1 MSASEAREAPREA
14 SEAREGRE
22 ARELRCELQDKY
34 ETLVSMLRDV
44 SDELAEEVHR
54 EAAQMRVVVDELRA
68 ENTRLQRC
76 VEREREER
84 ERTERANAALAAEVE
99 STRGA
104 CVEFELSALRT
115 ELAHIYDRSTAA
127 ERESALRAQI
137 AELRGRGNMGN
148 MGSMGSTAPNAP
160 TSPTPCTLRCTPRCT
175 PRCAQALV
183 ELTRRIRRGRFGRLG
198 RTKSETESQR
208 GVTN

>member
-1 MSASEAREAPREA
+1 MSACEAHEAREAL
-14 SEAREGRE
+14 
-22 ARELRCELQDKY
+22 ELRCELQDKY

-68 ENTRLQRC
+68 ENTRLQQC

-99 STRGA
+99 STRGE

-127 ERESALRAQI
+127 ERESELRAQI
-137 AELRGRGNMGN
+137 AELRGRSN
-148 MGSMGSTAPNAP
+148 MGSMGSIAPNAR
-160 TSPTPCTLRCTPRCT
+160 TAAQTPANCTPRCT
-175 PRCAQALV
+175 QALA
-183 ELTRRIRRGRFGRLG
+183 ELTHRIRRFGRHG

>member
-1 MSASEAREAPREA
+1 MSAREAREAL
-14 SEAREGRE
+14 
-22 ARELRCELQDKY
+22 ELRCELQDKY

-68 ENTRLQRC
+68 ENTRLQQC

-99 STRGA
+99 STRGE

-115 ELAHIYDRSTAA
+115 ELAHLYDRSTAA

-137 AELRGRGNMGN
+137 AELRGRGNMG
-148 MGSMGSTAPNAP
+148 SIAPNAP
-160 TSPTPCTLRCTPRCT
+160 AAPTQAKCTPCTLRCT
-175 PRCAQALV
+175 QALA
-183 ELTRRIRRGRFGRLG
+183 ELTHRIRRFGRLG

>member
-1 MSASEAREAPREA
+1 MSAREAREAL
-14 SEAREGRE
+14 
-22 ARELRCELQDKY
+22 ELRCELQDKY

-54 EAAQMRVVVDELRA
+54 EAAQMKVVIDELRA
-68 ENTRLQRC
+68 ENTRLQQC

-99 STRGA
+99 STRGE

-137 AELRGRGNMGN
+137 AELRGRDNVCS
-148 MGSMGSTAPNAP
+148 MGSMGSMGSMAPNAP
-160 TSPTPCTLRCTPRCT
+160 TAPTPTTRTPCTPCTPCTPRCT
-175 PRCAQALV
+175 PRCTQALV
-183 ELTRRIRRGRFGRLG
+183 ELTHRIRRFGRLG

>member
-1 MSASEAREAPREA
+1 MSAREAREAL
-14 SEAREGRE
+14 
-22 ARELRCELQDKY
+22 ELRCELQDKY

-68 ENTRLQRC
+68 ENTRLQQC

-99 STRGA
+99 STRGE

-127 ERESALRAQI
+127 ERESELRAQI
-137 AELRGRGNMGN
+137 AELRGRSN
-148 MGSMGSTAPNAP
+148 MGSMGSISPNAP
-160 TSPTPCTLRCTPRCT
+160 TAARTPAKCAPCCT
-175 PRCAQALV
+175 QAIAY
-183 ELTRRIRRGRFGRLG
+183 LTRRIRLGRFGRLG
-198 RTKSETESQR
+198 RTKRETGSQK